1 MSNMHPEVIDLVQRI
16 RQLPGG
22 ITPAD
27 FGDLTIITARGFEPR
42 AFGRLKARTERREL
56 RESLI
61 DHTFADPAP
70 MQGNIIM
77 GSNATGITRYDSRY
91 SPMHLCGIGSTGSG
105 KTVFL
110 IFLLISYLLVAQ
122 GLWLFDFAK
131 RSLRGF
137 LRIAAQY
144 GRKAIVCRHEFDF
157 NNPLDP
163 EDLDPSNYVNICA
176 EFLTIS
182 LNLPPVARH
191 IFKICLTQLYEKCG
205 LFNDPAA
212 QPPIWEELIKQVRQ
226 FEGNKS
232 AKDAILIR
240 LEAMLTN
247 KRHIY
252 SVRRGV
258 WIRDLE
264 KLIVIWEL
272 DGLETEY
279 QNMRAKQ
286 LICKLFARRVKFAPE
301 RLIVVA
307 LDEAIRIARR
317 SESVAEGPSYID
329 TMISVVREKL
339 ISLKFFAQT
348 AYGLSNSVI
357 ANSAIKVLF
366 AAGSPHDYEIFG
378 SSMSLDSQQIRYA
391 KTTLTVG
398 SQIVK
403 MSFGHRLPFINYS
416 PDIIIPQDVTDEE
429 VRQSVQILLDLMPKP
444 NVPSALPLCLP
455 DSSVPNE
462 TKTNLT
468 ENEQAFIA
476 QVKQHPEIISATEH
490 CKMLGGGTKAM
501 IATKQSLVSK
511 GLIKETPLES
521 GRRGRK
527 SLYLEVVEENQQ
539 GRLGGNLHRYLRI
552 KVEEYYH
559 SRGASVVIEKSYFLN
574 GICVYV
580 DVVVMWPDGI
590 AEAVEIETQASEH
603 AIQNIHKC
611 LAIKECLGSGFAT
624 IHVVTP
630 NRDIRRGIQ
639 CRLEKVADVDM
650 SRIKFSPMSFFD
662 K

>member
-1 MSNMHPEVIDLVQRI
+1 
-16 RQLPGG
+16 
-22 ITPAD
+22 
-27 FGDLTIITARGFEPR
+27 
-42 AFGRLKARTERREL
+42 
-56 RESLI
+56 
-61 DHTFADPAP
+61 
-70 MQGNIIM
+70 
-77 GSNATGITRYDSRY
+77 
-91 SPMHLCGIGSTGSG
+91 
-105 KTVFL
+105 
-110 IFLLISYLLVAQ
+110 
-122 GLWLFDFAK
+122 
-131 RSLRGF
+131 
-137 LRIAAQY
+137 
-144 GRKAIVCRHEFDF
+144 
-157 NNPLDP
+157 
-163 EDLDPSNYVNICA
+163 
-176 EFLTIS
+176 
-182 LNLPPVARH
+182 
-191 IFKICLTQLYEKCG
+191 
-205 LFNDPAA
+205 
-212 QPPIWEELIKQVRQ
+212 
-226 FEGNKS
+226 
-232 AKDAILIR
+232 
-240 LEAMLTN
+240 
-247 KRHIY
+247 
-252 SVRRGV
+252 
-258 WIRDLE
+258 
-264 KLIVIWEL
+264 
-272 DGLETEY
+272 
-279 QNMRAKQ
+279 
-286 LICKLFARRVKFAPE
+286 
-301 RLIVVA
+301 
-307 LDEAIRIARR
+307 
-317 SESVAEGPSYID
+317 
-329 TMISVVREKL
+329 MISVVREKL

-357 ANSAIKVLF
+357 ANTAIKVLL

-378 SSMSLDSQQIRYA
+378 SSMSLDAKKIQYA

-490 CKMLGGGTKAM
+490 FKMLGGGTKNMA
-501 IATKQSLVSK
+501 AVKQSLVSK

-539 GRLGGNLHRYLRI
+539 GRLGGNLHRYLRA
-552 KVEEYYH
+552 KVEKHYH
-559 SRGASVVIEKSYFLN
+559 SRGASVVIEKSYLLN

-580 DVVVMWPDGI
+580 DVVVMWPDGT

-639 CRLEKVADVDM
+639 CRLEKVADVDL